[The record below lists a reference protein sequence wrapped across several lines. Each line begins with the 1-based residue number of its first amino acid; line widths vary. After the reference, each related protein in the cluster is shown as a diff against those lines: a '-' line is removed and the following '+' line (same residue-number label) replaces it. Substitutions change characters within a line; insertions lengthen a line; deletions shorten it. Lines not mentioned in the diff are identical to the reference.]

1 MTWEEKELV
10 VFPVQSGKLAQKV
23 HKEQKAAK
31 ALGVKLVLL
40 GHLGK
45 KESKVHLD
53 LLVILEVLVR
63 KGLKANKEV
72 MVHLV

>member
-10 VFPVQSGKLAQKV
+10 VFPAQSGKLAQKV

-45 KESKVHLD
+45 KES
-53 LLVILEVLVR
+53 
-63 KGLKANKEV
+63 
-72 MVHLV
+72 